1 MFVVFHQNMMRF
13 GGNAAFRNAHF
24 IAQMGVVGGVIAGL
38 HGGPRVGAAG
48 YTELINNGAGMH
60 LNLPGIATAL
70 DAGLTQR
77 LIIEVGTT
85 SVGASR
91 EYIGIFW
98 DPNVLTVQ
106 HAGQVAWDA
115 FNRRWGAANNTAA
128 GAFPANRNLN
138 LPGAGGLG
146 LDTRGLAYIACRRV
160 LNNNPF
166 IIAFLHNMYSIG
178 DRTAAMQN
186 LDTMASRARAAA
198 GAAYAAAE
206 IIIGGDF
213 NVQPPPAAR
222 PSRKRARGAALRL
235 TTRVFRN
242 GFGVAQNTTLAN
254 PYDYWLVS
262 DAIGITD
269 AHARRYTQTRWDV
282 NMNCSDHA
290 GVTLDRN

>member
-1 MFVVFHQNMMRF
+1 M
-13 GGNAAFRNAHF
+13 
-24 IAQMGVVGGVIAGL
+24 
-38 HGGPRVGAAG
+38 GAAG

-166 IIAFLHNMYSIG
+166 IIAFLHNMYSVG
-178 DRTAAMQN
+178 DKTAAMNN
-186 LDTMASRARAAA
+186 LDVMTGRAMAAA
-198 GAAYAAAE
+198 GVGYGAAE

-213 NVQPPPAAR
+213 NVVPPAAAQDR
-222 PSRKRARGAALRL
+222 RKRIRSTLAARVNRNAA
-235 TTRVFRN
+235 
-242 GFGVAQNTTLAN
+242 GVARNTTQYN
-254 PYDYWLVS
+254 PYDYWVVS
-262 DAIGITD
+262 DGAAITD
-269 AHARRYTQTRWDV
+269 ADTHRHLETRWDTDIF
-282 NMNCSDHA
+282 CSDHA
-290 GVTLDRN
+290 GVSVDRS

>member
-1 MFVVFHQNMMRF
+1 MFVIFHQNMQKFNGANAVR
-13 GGNAAFRNAHF
+13 NAAFVT
-24 IAQMGVVGGVIAGL
+24 QMGAIGAALGPTLGV
-38 HGGPRVGAAG
+38 AG
-48 YTELINNGAGMH
+48 YTELIS
-60 LNLPGIATAL
+60 NLPAMHAALPPIATAL
-70 DAGLTQR
+70 DGGLTNR
-77 LIIEVGTT
+77 LVICVGKT
-85 SVGASR
+85 SVGNAL
-91 EYIGIFW
+91 EYIGIVW
-98 DPNVLTVQ
+98 DPGMLNVQ
-106 HAGQVAWDA
+106 HAGQVLWDPV
-115 FNRRWGAANNTAA
+115 NRRWGAARNTTAP
-128 GAFPANRNLN
+128 FPANRNIL
-138 LPGAGGLG
+138 LPGVQNYGA
-146 LDTRGLAYIACRRV
+146 DTRGLAYIACRRV

-166 IIAFLHNMYSIG
+166 IIGFLHNMYSIG